1 MKYAVISLLGNA
13 GKTTIA
19 AQVLYPRLGAVK
31 ILSVESINT
40 GAEGLGVDVEIF
52 KGKNYSELSEQLMM
66 VDNAIIDVGGSNVEE
81 FLLLMQQQ
89 KGSYADFDCFVV
101 PCIFE
106 RQDETI
112 KTIRMLSRIGVEPH
126 RIKIVFNKVPVGD
139 APENLFSSVLYAV
152 TDNNLCTYDLDS
164 GVIYLN
170 EAYERVKHL
179 KTTIHQVANDPTDFR
194 SLVKSTTDLNEKRLM
209 ASRVITQGLALTAN
223 KNLDDVFTYLM
234 A

>member
-1 MKYAVISLLGNA
+1 MKLVVISLLGNA

-19 AQVLYPRLGAVK
+19 AQVLFPRLGAAK

-40 GAEGLGVDVEIF
+40 GAEGLGVEVEIF

-101 PCIFE
+101 PCIYE

-112 KTIRMLSRIGVEPH
+112 KTIAMLNKIGVSPQK
-126 RIKIVFNKVPVGD
+126 IKLVFNKVPVGD
-139 APENLFSSVLYAV
+139 APENIFSGVLHAV
-152 TDNNLCTYDLDS
+152 TDHGLATYDLS
-164 GVIYLN
+164 KGVIYLN

-179 KTTIHQVANDPTDFR
+179 QTTVHQVATDKTDFR
-194 SLVKSTTDLNEKRLM
+194 ALVKAATDPNEKRLM
-209 ASRVITQGLALTAN
+209 ASRVITQGLALTADQ
-223 KNLDDVFTYLM
+223 NLNDVFAYLM
-234 A
+234 Q